1 MRRKGIFSETNV
13 YFYLHNEYDRDVI
26 EQVKILKRKRKLNAL
41 VIRLLKEHFEA
52 ERQSLISDL
61 KKSMRFWGL
70 GIPQQGIKSPL
81 CIIALFSEGW
91 SCPRTDAI

>member
-26 EQVKILKRKRKLNAL
+26 EQVKILKEQRKLNAL
-41 VIRLLKEHFEA
+41 IYRLLKDHFES

-61 KKSMRFWGL
+61 REKYEFLDSADALEGL
-70 GIPQQGIKSPL
+70 ITDNKDFIPS
-81 CIIALFSEGW
+81 
-91 SCPRTDAI
+91 

>member
-26 EQVKILKRKRKLNAL
+26 EQVKILKEQRKLNAL

-61 KKSMRFWGL
+61 TEKYEIL
-70 GIPQQGIKSPL
+70 GFG
-81 CIIALFSEGW
+81 
-91 SCPRTDAI
+91 DAPNKA

>member
-1 MRRKGIFSETNV
+1 MRRKGVFSETNV

-26 EQVKILKRKRKLNAL
+26 EQVKILKEQRKLNAL

-61 KKSMRFWGL
+61 REKYEVLGL
-70 GIPQQGIKSPL
+70 GDSPNK
-81 CIIALFSEGW
+81 A
-91 SCPRTDAI
+91 

>member
-26 EQVKILKRKRKLNAL
+26 EQVKILKEQRKLNAL

-61 KKSMRFWGL
+61 KKNMRFWGL
-70 GIPQQGIKSPL
+70 GIPHK
-81 CIIALFSEGW
+81 A
-91 SCPRTDAI
+91 

>member
-26 EQVKILKRKRKLNAL
+26 EQVKILKEHRKLNAL

-61 KKSMRFWGL
+61 REKYDVL
-70 GIPQQGIKSPL
+70 GFGDSPNK
-81 CIIALFSEGW
+81 A
-91 SCPRTDAI
+91 

>member
-1 MRRKGIFSETNV
+1 MRRKGVFSETNV

-26 EQVKILKRKRKLNAL
+26 EQVKILKEQRKLNAL

-61 KKSMRFWGL
+61 REKYDVL
-70 GIPQQGIKSPL
+70 GFGDSPNK
-81 CIIALFSEGW
+81 A
-91 SCPRTDAI
+91 